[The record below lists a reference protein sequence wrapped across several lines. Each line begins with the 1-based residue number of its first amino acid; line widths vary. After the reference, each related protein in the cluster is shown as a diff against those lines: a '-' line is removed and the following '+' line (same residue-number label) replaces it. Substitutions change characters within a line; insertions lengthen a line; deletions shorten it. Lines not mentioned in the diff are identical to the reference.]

1 METDDPW
8 QDAPGRV
15 YVSAWSDAAPDK
27 GDSTVT
33 CSLLSSAG
41 PTTPPPVAM

>member
-8 QDAPGRV
+8 QDTPGWV

-27 GDSTVT
+27 GDSTT
-33 CSLLSSAG
+33 CSFLSSAG
-41 PTTPPPVAM
+41 LTTPPLMVM